1 MTRTLIKLIESKTKL
16 GSAFKRIEHG
26 LYFLNVFKSEIFRYM
41 LKDIEKTMDVFD
53 ELLQRNPSL
62 LLTITEQ
69 LFLFVRRH
77 KKELRICAEILVD
90 AVIKRFTIFE
100 RAVNNF
106 EDRKEKL
113 ISIYGIAVHLKE
125 RPTELLPLSEEF
137 YTWILDQL
145 AKKSDIEYKIRILQN
160 FLVCLTDMT
169 SNTKPELLVILRTL
183 RSDRLSICTNEF
195 SQRNV
200 KVLKMI
206 NCFQTLLTVLPVTK
220 SIIVLETIILFA
232 AGVAEHLCDGK
243 VTENLQKYFNSIT
256 SDYALE
262 SIEKVYTLFM
272 NFSMPTGERFDILY
286 KFLLPPFQLCESTVI
301 RQFFTRNIKQIYD
314 IIHQSLVGSS
324 SDMRQLI
331 ASKICCYELIAVMFA
346 KIRINEID
354 INSVITRNAISN
366 VRTGEELLK
375 NLYISALN
383 VRMLKTPDPE
393 LKEMMRLLHCS
404 AYNCSVT
411 IVCLKDDEDHYTSIF
426 AENRKEEK
434 LIWENI
440 VDCQKKYNFCQT
452 LKEYPKH
459 CKKQINIR
467 KSNNQKQT
475 SERYSYIY
483 SYDLSTCTLQEDINA
498 YDFND
503 TVVRNKS
510 NNNYEEESMSLT
522 FESDELNNHE
532 CMASI
537 CGALHH
543 MISTEISVPPTGN
556 NIVMPKWLNQF
567 RSSIQSTRYDNVRLF
582 MLKIVLNMQTVFK
595 PYGNLIL
602 QPIMWATYSYL
613 RSNQLNY
620 IIADVIEMLID
631 WQIVPDQGNNKH
643 IAQKLWEV
651 VIRKALV
658 TKTNEIP
665 KAVYK
670 YNRNIVRAI
679 LEMWKSCLKLPE
691 ILTDKMKSAPG
702 AAVYLILIC
711 FVNGMKNDIVQ
722 RNDILEFLEKS
733 LEKWQDD
740 EETVLQSCECFGLIL
755 TFLDSHDE
763 ETNRKSAIMEKI
775 RRILRQMQTKFEN
788 RQMKC
793 IRALC
798 KGYPSAAEIYFD
810 FVTANIFRVDVQGKS
825 NCLEIFL
832 LCIPH
837 FSVDRIL
844 KELDYMKF
852 HDLLKNKILL
862 CETIALKII
871 DTLVSVLPPLNLL
884 SLVKL
889 VPLYTKHE
897 SLEYREIAYSI
908 FMNIYKKY
916 SADTSGDKNIRELVQ
931 SSKEMLLNAVLDPA
945 EQLQEKILNF
955 WSLDAQLSCTWKD
968 RLLETLNTYTPS
980 VGNNFLP
987 FWILIILDLTK
998 KSKNY
1003 TQTMF
1008 EPLHN
1013 CSYKD
1018 YKITLSWRINNLGS
1032 KAPLFAPSMASQ
1044 INQTFSQTSTTLRNT
1059 SPDFTYARPS
1069 SSSNAELVLRA
1080 TQDPEFLPT
1089 YMNIEPQLTSNDKE
1103 YDHHFKVSKV
1113 PQPAYNKKSKRIL
1126 SSSTEVSAAIRQKE
1140 IKKNIQRANMIQEE
1154 VARQRSS
1161 VKLYR
1166 KYRIGDFPDIE
1177 ISHATLIEP
1186 LEQLAKKDQ
1195 LICKDL
1201 TVSIICSLLKECKDD
1216 GFLEKVANSLK
1227 HIIENQQGANSSISA
1242 ILEVLLTTRVLKC
1255 SPEVITKVSA
1265 LNNLN
1270 FLGSLVLE
1278 ENLIYDINDSEPAI
1292 KKARNVGVS
1301 DWSDEWLQLTNL
1313 YKSMNDI
1320 DVVLSIFRNHIRD
1333 EDMRVRIYFYKYFPL
1348 H

>member
-1 MTRTLIKLIESKTKL
+1 MTRALIKLIGTDTKL
-16 GSAFKRIEHG
+16 GSASKRIEHG
-26 LYFLNVFKSEIFRYM
+26 LYYLHVFKSEIFRYM
-41 LKDIEKTMDVFD
+41 LKDTEKTMDIFD
-53 ELLQRNPSL
+53 ELLQWNPSL
-62 LLTITEQ
+62 LLAITEQ

-77 KKELRICAEILVD
+77 KKELHVCAQILVD
-90 AVIKRFTIFE
+90 AVVKRFTTFE

-106 EDRKEKL
+106 EDRKEKF

-125 RPTELLPLSEEF
+125 KPTELLPLSEEF
-137 YTWILDQL
+137 YAWILNQL
-145 AKKSDIEYKIRILQN
+145 AENSDIEYKIRILQN
-160 FLVCLTDMT
+160 FLVCITDMT
-169 SNTKPELLVILRTL
+169 TNTKPALLAILSTL
-183 RSDRLSICTNEF
+183 RSDRLSICADEF

-200 KVLKMI
+200 KVLKMM

-232 AGVAEHLCDGK
+232 AGVAEHLCDEK
-243 VTENLQKYFNSIT
+243 VNENLQKYFNSIT
-256 SDYALE
+256 SEYALE
-262 SIEKVYTLFM
+262 SIEKVYKLFM
-272 NFSMPTGERFDILY
+272 NFSTPTGERFDILY
-286 KFLLPPFQLCESTVI
+286 KFLLPAFQLCKSTVI
-301 RQFFTRNIKQIYD
+301 QQFFTKNIKEIYVM
-314 IIHQSLVGSS
+314 IHRSLVGSS
-324 SDMRQLI
+324 SDLRQLI

-346 KIRINEID
+346 KMNIQEID
-354 INSVITRNAISN
+354 DSVITLNAIDT
-366 VRTGEELLK
+366 VRTGKELLT
-375 NLYISALN
+375 NLYSSALN
-383 VRMLKTPDPE
+383 VRKLKTPDPE
-393 LKEMMRLLHCS
+393 QKEIMRLLHCS

-411 IVCLKDDEDHYTSIF
+411 IVCLKDDENHYTSIF
-426 AENRKEEK
+426 AENRKDEK

-459 CKKQINIR
+459 CKRQINIR
-467 KSNNQKQT
+467 KSKNQKQT
-475 SERYSYIY
+475 SGGYSYIY

-503 TVVRNKS
+503 AVVRNKS

-537 CGALHH
+537 CGVLSH
-543 MISTEISVPPTGN
+543 MISTKISVPPTGN
-556 NIVMPKWLNQF
+556 NIVMPKWLIQF
-567 RSSIQSTRYDNVRLF
+567 SHSMQSTGHDNVRLF

-595 PYGNLIL
+595 PYANLIL
-602 QPIMWATYSYL
+602 QPIMKATYLYL
-613 RSNQLNY
+613 KSNELNY

-631 WQIVPDQGNNKH
+631 WQIVPDQSNGKQV
-643 IAQKLWEV
+643 AQKLWEV

-658 TKTNEIP
+658 TKTNEMSM
-665 KAVYK
+665 AVYK

-679 LEMWKSCLKLPE
+679 LEMWQSCLKLPE

-711 FVNGMKNDIVQ
+711 FANGMKNDIIQ
-722 RNDILEFLEKS
+722 KNDILDFLEKS

-755 TFLDSHDE
+755 TFLESQDE
-763 ETNRKSAIMEKI
+763 QANRKAAIMDKI
-775 RRILRQMQTKFEN
+775 RSILRQMQTKFEN

-793 IRALC
+793 IGALC
-798 KGYPSAAEIYFD
+798 KSYPTAAVTYFD

-825 NCLEIFL
+825 NCLELFL

-837 FSVDRIL
+837 FSVNDIL

-862 CETIALKII
+862 CETIALRII
-871 DTLVSVLPPLNLL
+871 DTLVPVLPPLNLL
-884 SLVKL
+884 SLAKL
-889 VPLYTKHE
+889 VPIYTKHE
-897 SLEYREIAYSI
+897 SFEYREIAYSI

-916 SADTSGDKNIRELVQ
+916 AADTSGDENIRELMQ
-931 SSKEMLLNAVLDPA
+931 SSKEMLINAVLDPA

-955 WSLDAQLSCTWKD
+955 WSEDAQLSCTLKE
-968 RLLETLNTYTPS
+968 RLLETLYTYTPS

-987 FWILIILDLTK
+987 FWILIILNLTK
-998 KSKNY
+998 KSRNY
-1003 TQTMF
+1003 TRTIF

-1059 SPDFTYARPS
+1059 SSDFTYARPS
-1069 SSSNAELVLRA
+1069 SSSNAGLVLQA

-1089 YMNIEPQLTSNDKE
+1089 YMNAEPQLTSIDKE
-1103 YDHHFKVSKV
+1103 YDHHFEVPKV

-1126 SSSTEVSAAIRQKE
+1126 SSSTEICAAIRQKE
-1140 IKKNIQRANMIQEE
+1140 IKKNIQRVNMIQEE

-1166 KYRIGDFPDIE
+1166 KYRIGDFPDIA
-1177 ISHATLIEP
+1177 ISHAALIEP

-1201 TVSIICSLLKECKDD
+1201 TVSIISSLLKECKDD

-1227 HIIENQQGANSSISA
+1227 HIIENQQGTNSSISA

-1255 SPEVITKVSA
+1255 SPEVITKVST

-1278 ENLIYDINDSEPAI
+1278 ENIIYDINDSEPPR
-1292 KKARNVGVS
+1292 KRARNVHVS
-1301 DWSDEWLQLTNL
+1301 GSSDEWLQLTNL

-1333 EDMRVRIYFYKYFPL
+1333 EDMRVRIYFYKYFPP